1 MGECGAGEND
11 FLLTYSTLKEEIV
24 KEFNGRTERINTLL
38 FPYLNQI
45 INESEVEEIDLPFK
59 FRGGLVGYLG
69 YELKKET
76 VKATVYQ
83 SPFPDAI
90 FFFITRFLAFDHL
103 KGELY
108 IVALVRENEAESVD
122 FWIED
127 IAKKIE
133 EKKVENEEK
142 NKLLEWIDENA
153 YRVNLLKQPFTDEQ
167 YQRLVEDYHKDFIV
181 ELLLEMHNWQ
191 PLLQKC
197 IVADT
202 TFRSWA
208 NRNDRYE
215 TWKSKK
221 GLIMPKM
228 NL

>member
-1 MGECGAGEND
+1 MRNHSPFKLIFRKITNPSDAEIIFESLYSQSANTFWLDSSRVIKGYSRFSFMGECGAGEND

-45 INESEVEEIDLPFK
+45 INESAVEEVDLPFK

-108 IVALVRENEAESVD
+108 IVALVRENEAESGD

-133 EKKVENEEK
+133 E
-142 NKLLEWIDENA
+142 I
-153 YRVNLLKQPFTDEQ
+153 
-167 YQRLVEDYHKDFIV
+167 
-181 ELLLEMHNWQ
+181 
-191 PLLQKC
+191 
-197 IVADT
+197 
-202 TFRSWA
+202 
-208 NRNDRYE
+208 
-215 TWKSKK
+215 
-221 GLIMPKM
+221 
-228 NL
+228 